1 MQAPGRICNK
11 IVIFAEEASVHET
24 IRAAEQAEQEK
35 PESAPRR
42 PAGNLVRLSPVT
54 RVTPDRKKYDRN
66 RMKRE
71 GRRSFAADV

>member
-42 PAGNLVRLSPVT
+42 PPGHLVRPLT
-54 RVTPDRKKYDRN
+54 RDPRDTRPEEVRPEPDEAGGEERC
-66 RMKRE
+66 MC
-71 GRRSFAADV
+71 